1 MVGGGVCSGKMASGR
16 RTERFPPLYT
26 RLGEEGL
33 ELGVSLVQ
41 SWFLPPI
48 FDIVDDED
56 ARGGDGGDGGV
67 QDLLG

>member
-1 MVGGGVCSGKMASGR
+1 MVGGGVCSGKMAFGR
-16 RTERFPPLYT
+16 RTERFPPLSM

-48 FDIVDDED
+48 FDIVDED
-56 ARGGDGGDGGV
+56 ARGGDGGDGSV
-67 QDLLG
+67 EDLLG